1 MDEGDRF
8 DRRGSRRL
16 LAGGWRLCGDL
27 EGDLEGEGEGARSCW
42 KGKGEAGAI
51 HRRAMAAA
59 EVGWVLGGA
68 GRRQ

>member
-1 MDEGDRF
+1 M
-8 DRRGSRRL
+8 L

-27 EGDLEGEGEGARSCW
+27 EGEGEGARSSW
-42 KGKGEAGAI
+42 KGKGEAGTI

-59 EVGWVLGGA
+59 EVGWVFGGA